1 MSIFRKREEKNILHV
16 DHLNPVMKKA
26 IKTLVD
32 SGIPEVA
39 RLYGFRYLF
48 PRIGE
53 PIFVPYG
60 RLDDEFKDTHEA
72 FERILEEVNAIKDE
86 GMKTYRAWYPTAEE
100 IDHFRFTFYSMTK
113 EGGMRVGIAA
123 NPLAS
128 LEQDA
133 FRIGEV
139 VEEISGKRVLLLTPA
154 LAGQSANTNSA
165 LAKASSVQIL
175 DFVSSRESEIVDA
188 FIWLNKNFHD
198 KYDKDKEYDAD
209 LGRTYMTRLFSVI
222 KSMINSKVTN
232 SPSADVVILPLFV
245 YPKSKIVG
253 NISIMEAWNS
263 NEAFS
268 QLLRQAQYHEIE
280 VGPILYNAE
289 TINALVERYA
299 FNAEKLIVLTDQK
312 TPSLE
317 RLDYLTWVK
326 RFKVEKETDFVKIL
340 RPAV

>member
-1 MSIFRKREEKNILHV
+1 
-16 DHLNPVMKKA
+16 
-26 IKTLVD
+26 
-32 SGIPEVA
+32 
-39 RLYGFRYLF
+39 
-48 PRIGE
+48 
-53 PIFVPYG
+53 
-60 RLDDEFKDTHEA
+60 
-72 FERILEEVNAIKDE
+72 
-86 GMKTYRAWYPTAEE
+86 
-100 IDHFRFTFYSMTK
+100 
-113 EGGMRVGIAA
+113 MRVGIAA

-154 LAGQSANTNSA
+154 LAGQSVNTNSA

-188 FIWLNKNFHD
+188 FIWLNKNFHE

-289 TINALVERYA
+289 TINALVERYT
-299 FNAEKLIVLTDQK
+299 FNAEKLIILTDQK

>member
-1 MSIFRKREEKNILHV
+1 MSIFRKREEKNILHI

-26 IKTLVD
+26 IKTLID

-72 FERILEEVNAIKDE
+72 FERILEEVNEIKDE
-86 GMKTYRAWYPTAEE
+86 GMKTYKTWYPTAEE
-100 IDHFRFTFYSMTK
+100 IDHFRFTFYSMTR
-113 EGGMRVGIAA
+113 EGGMKVGIAA

-133 FRIGEV
+133 FKIGEIAN
-139 VEEISGKRVLLLTPA
+139 EISGRKVLLLTPA

-175 DFVSSRESEIVDA
+175 DFVSSRESEIVDS
-188 FIWLNKNFHD
+188 FIWLNKNFHE

-209 LGRTYMTRLFSVI
+209 LGRTYMIRLFSVI
-222 KSMINSKVTN
+222 KSMISSKVTT

-245 YPKSKIVG
+245 YPRNKLVG

-263 NEAFS
+263 NETFS
-268 QLLRQAQYHEIE
+268 QLLRQAQYHEVE
-280 VGPILYNAE
+280 VGPILYNVDS
-289 TINALVERYA
+289 INSLVEKYGL
-299 FNAEKLIVLTDQK
+299 NSEKFIVLTDQK
-312 TPSLE
+312 VPSLE
-317 RLDYLTWVK
+317 RLDYLSWIK
-326 RFKVEKETDFVKIL
+326 KFRMEKESDFVKIL
-340 RPAV
+340 RPSV